1 MAVCRACG
9 GAWEGVGEELGG
21 GGGGGGGGYR
31 SQQTISYLQ
40 HFKAQELCESR
51 GGRP

>member
-21 GGGGGGGGYR
+21 GGGSIPQSTDDKLFTALKSSLIVR
-31 SQQTISYLQ
+31 AVFVDVEQ
-40 HFKAQELCESR
+40 H
-51 GGRP
+51 